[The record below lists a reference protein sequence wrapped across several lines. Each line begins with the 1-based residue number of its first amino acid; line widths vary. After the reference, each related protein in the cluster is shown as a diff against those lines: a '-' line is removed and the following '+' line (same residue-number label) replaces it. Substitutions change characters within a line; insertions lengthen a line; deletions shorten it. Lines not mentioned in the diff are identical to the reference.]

1 MKKIFTHIF
10 IDGLNGMAIGL
21 FSTLIIGTIL
31 QQIGDW
37 IPGTIGSYISAI
49 GALAVSL
56 TGAGIGC
63 GMAVKIGCSP
73 LVILSSAVA
82 GMIGSFASQI
92 LSGSITA
99 SDNIVLSNQPEPLG
113 AYLAAL
119 FAIELGC
126 LIAEKTQIDIIL
138 TPLVSIGSGSVIGL
152 LAAPW
157 ISTLMHKLG
166 NVIQWG
172 TEQQPFF
179 MGIIVAVL
187 MGMFLTLP
195 INSTAIAIMLNLHGL
210 AAGAA
215 TVGCCANMAGFAVA
229 GFKENKA
236 GGLLAQGLG
245 TSMLQLPN
253 ILKRPLIWLPAL
265 LSSAILGPV
274 STCILKMTNTATGS
288 GAGILGLTGPV
299 TAYHSMLKQHDS
311 FTAFVIVFLLCFL
324 LPGVLSFVISEAM
337 RKLNFIKDGDMKL
350 DV

>member
-21 FSTLIIGTIL
+21 FSTLVIGTIL
-31 QQIGDW
+31 QQVGAW
-37 IPGTIGSYISAI
+37 IPGNIGTYIAAI

-63 GMAVKIGCSP
+63 SMAVKIGCSP

-99 SDNIVLSNQPEPLG
+99 SDNIILSHQPEPLG

-119 FAIELGC
+119 IAIEIGC
-126 LIAEKTQIDIIL
+126 LISEKTQLDLIL
-138 TPLVSIGSGSVIGL
+138 TPLVSIGSGSVAGL
-152 LAAPW
+152 LAGPW
-157 ISTLMHKLG
+157 IATLMRKLG
-166 NVIQWG
+166 DVIQWG

-179 MGIIVAVL
+179 MGMIIAVL

-195 INSTAIAIMLNLHGL
+195 INSAAIAIMLNLHGL
-210 AAGAA
+210 PAGAA
-215 TVGCCANMAGFAVA
+215 TVGCCANMIGFAVA
-229 GFKENKA
+229 SFKENKA

-253 ILKRPLIWLPAL
+253 ILKCPLIWLPAL
-265 LSSAILGPV
+265 LTSAILGPV
-274 STCILKMTNTATGS
+274 STCILKMTSNAAGS
-288 GAGILGLTGPV
+288 GMGTSGLVGPV
-299 TAYHSMLKQHDS
+299 TAYHSMLKQNDS
-311 FTAFVIVFLLCFL
+311 FTAFVIVFLMCFV
-324 LPGVLSFVISEAM
+324 LPGVLSFIISEAM
-337 RKLNFIKDGDMKL
+337 RKLNLIKDGDMKL
-350 DV
+350 DY